1 MPLVLNHYHWV
12 GEDMVVGARKNRW
25 GWVQGAG
32 EEKGV
37 GGRLTCWQNSCLLS
51 HAVLAW
57 LLVTPP
63 DGELAPK
70 LVGVPK
76 GWEAGEIEGNPE
88 KVLNIAQSKKGWRE
102 EAKKKGAGARGNWR
116 QAIRNPCPY
125 LYTASGRLSFPR
137 ARCGKQKSKLC
148 KLMEKGG
155 ELSPRSLRQS
165 RSPFTRALGL
175 RWFKRK
181 IWGCSQSTP
190 PPTSPPPPP
199 TPAYWAFLPQTRF
212 HLDH

>member
-1 MPLVLNHYHWV
+1 MNLL
-12 GEDMVVGARKNRW
+12 A
-25 GWVQGAG
+25 
-32 EEKGV
+32 
-37 GGRLTCWQNSCLLS
+37 NSCLLS

-63 DGELAPK
+63 DGELARK

-76 GWEAGEIEGNPE
+76 GWEAGEIEGNPA
-88 KVLNIAQSKKGWRE
+88 KVLNIAQSKRGWRE
-102 EAKKKGAGARGNWR
+102 EAKKKGAGARRNWW
-116 QAIRNPCPY
+116 QAIWNPCPY

-137 ARCGKQKSKLC
+137 ARSGKQKSKLC

-165 RSPFTRALGL
+165 RSPFARALGL

-181 IWGCSQSTP
+181 MRLFAVY
-190 PPTSPPPPP
+190 PTSNIPPPPNP
-199 TPAYWAFLPQTRF
+199 RLLSFLTSDPLSSGSLTYWYFFSL
-212 HLDH
+212 